1 MKRNVKP
8 RVGLTRCN
16 FDINSST
23 YKGDIMRIR
32 NLLFTA
38 FAVFFIANL
47 AFAVPIY
54 KVDPVHSDV
63 GFKVSHLVISKVRG
77 NFTEFEGEIG
87 FDKNNLGDSYIK
99 GIIQVKSIN
108 TNNEDRDSHLRSN
121 DFFAADDYP
130 QIKFE
135 SEEIM
140 QRGGDYVALG
150 DLTMRGVTREVEVP
164 FTVSGPIEHPNGKKV
179 IALSGG
185 LKVDRQDYGI
195 AFNKT
200 LDSGGLVVGNEVE
213 IELEIEA
220 IEQ

>member
-1 MKRNVKP
+1 
-8 RVGLTRCN
+8 
-16 FDINSST
+16 
-23 YKGDIMRIR
+23 MRIR
-32 NLLFTA
+32 NVLFTVLA
-38 FAVFFIANL
+38 LFFVTNL
-47 AFAVPIY
+47 AFAVPVY

-87 FDKNNLGDSYIK
+87 YDKDNLKDSYIK
-99 GIIQVKSIN
+99 GTIQVKSID
-108 TNNEDRDSHLRSN
+108 TNNEDRDAHLRSN

-130 QIKFE
+130 KITFE
-135 SEEIM
+135 SKSIER
-140 QRGGDYVALG
+140 RGSDYVAKG
-150 DLTMRGVTREVEVP
+150 DLTMRGVTREVQVR
-164 FTVSGPIEHPNGKKV
+164 FTVSGPIEHPNGKEV